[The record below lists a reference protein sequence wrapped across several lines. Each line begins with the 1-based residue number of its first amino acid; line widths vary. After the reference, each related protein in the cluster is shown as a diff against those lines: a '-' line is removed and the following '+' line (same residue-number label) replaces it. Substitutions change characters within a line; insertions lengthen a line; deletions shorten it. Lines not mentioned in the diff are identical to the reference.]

1 MPKPGVSFAEHFYSF
16 EELHDYAGKEEA
28 LLFCQ
33 QWLSGQESFEVHTS
47 GSTGKPK
54 SITLTRHQMLA
65 SAKATA
71 QVLQPK
77 ETDSLFLSLNP
88 SSIGG
93 KMSLVRA
100 LEWKLS
106 IHIIPATAQPFDQI
120 TENHPYTICSL
131 VPLQL
136 HDILKDASSRKKLE
150 RFRII
155 LLGGAGIDASLQNEI
170 QPISPLIYHSYGM
183 TETCSHIALKR
194 LNGESPQEDFYP
206 VPGVKISL
214 STEQT
219 LIIEAESSIH
229 NPLETNDLAVIH
241 NDGSFDILGRK
252 DLTINSGGIK
262 IQLDDLERIFAPLLP
277 NLLFFCAGIEDERLG
292 QKLVIFIES
301 EPFPDE
307 ELMQSLKALSPAYKA
322 PKALIFVPRFSRTAS
337 GKIDRIK
344 TSQQWAKTN

>member
-1 MPKPGVSFAEHFYSF
+1 MPNPGVSFAEHFYSF
-16 EELHDYAGKEEA
+16 QELIDYEGDVEA

-33 QWLSGQESFEVHTS
+33 EWLRGNKSFAVHTS

-54 SITLTRHQMLA
+54 TITLSRNQMLA

-71 QVLQPK
+71 KVLQPK
-77 ETDSLFLSLNP
+77 ETDYLFLSLNP

-100 LEWKLS
+100 LEWKLP
-106 IHIIPATAQPFDQI
+106 IHIIPATAQPFDEIPQ
-120 TENHPYTICSL
+120 NHPYTICSL

-136 HDILKDASSRKKLE
+136 HDILTDESARNKLE
-150 RFRII
+150 QFRIV
-155 LLGGAGIDASLQNEI
+155 LLGGAGIDASLNEAI
-170 QPISPLIYHSYGM
+170 QTISPLIYHSYGM

-194 LNGESPQEDFYP
+194 LNGPNPQRHFHP
-206 VPGVKISL
+206 VPGVKLSL
-214 STEQT
+214 SKEET
-219 LIIEAESSIH
+219 LIIEAESSIL

-241 NDGSFDILGRK
+241 EDGSFDILGRK
-252 DLTINSGGIK
+252 DRTINSGGIK
-262 IQLDDLERIFAPLLP
+262 IQLDEMERILAPALT
-277 NLLFFCAGIEDERLG
+277 NVQFFCTGLKDERLG
-292 QKLVIFIES
+292 EKLVVFIES

-307 ELMQSLKALSPAYKA
+307 ELMQSLKAIAPAYKA
-322 PKALIFVPRFSRTAS
+322 PKALIFVPRFSLTAT